1 MLIVHI
7 MKKTKP
13 NPNPTPN
20 AFGCEYNIIKELQ
33 IARKI
38 IKSLDLRIKTHPN

>member
-20 AFGCEYNIIKELQ
+20 ALGCENTIESKNSKLQ
-33 IARKI
+33 GK
-38 IKSLDLRIKTHPN
+38 